1 MRSFIPVPIEPPK
14 AEEEKKSELE
24 DDKKDCDKCK
34 EQKCEDCHIE
44 KEEHDKM
51 EEDKKPLPG
60 RKIRRP
66 RKNRKAVNKQEGQCF
81 FPMSMSILYGAL
93 GDPAAEATPP
103 LFPYNVTFKQVNN
116 VLSRGSDS

>member
-1 MRSFIPVPIEPPK
+1 MRSFIPVPIKPPK

-44 KEEHDKM
+44 KEEHEKM
-51 EEDKKPLPG
+51 EEGKKPLPG

-116 VLSRGSDS
+116 LLYIRL

>member
-1 MRSFIPVPIEPPK
+1 
-14 AEEEKKSELE
+14 
-24 DDKKDCDKCK
+24 
-34 EQKCEDCHIE
+34 
-44 KEEHDKM
+44 M

-103 LFPYNVTFKQVNN
+103 LFPYNVTFKQVNKLFII
-116 VLSRGSDS
+116 VLSWLMSHSLKGTLSGVDVKVSNE

>member
-1 MRSFIPVPIEPPK
+1 
-14 AEEEKKSELE
+14 
-24 DDKKDCDKCK
+24 
-34 EQKCEDCHIE
+34 
-44 KEEHDKM
+44 M

-66 RKNRKAVNKQEGQCF
+66 RKNRKAVHKQEGQCF

-103 LFPYNVTFKQVNN
+103 LFPYNVTFKQVINLVFISLN
-116 VLSRGSDS
+116 YLVYRNILLARFGVTCIYHYTVVD